1 MVHSIKRCLRK
12 GVGRTTLN
20 FEKLVTLLIEIE
32 SIINCHPLTFVYDH
46 QEGISYALTT
56 AHLIYGRR
64 LASSPSASH
73 FEVVSTN
80 KSLTKRAKNQRHLL
94 TQLTNCWRKDYLLSL
109 REYRAVKGN
118 SQGPSVRIDDIVIV
132 KDDNTKRIFWKMAR
146 VVELLKSSDGVARAA
161 LINVSNGNGPPRILK
176 RSIRHIIPIEVS
188 DADDEITDTDSPETE
203 DHDASTTDST
213 ANWTV

>member
-12 GVGRTTLN
+12 VVDRTTLN
-20 FEKLVTLLIEIE
+20 FEELVTLLIEIE
-32 SIINCHPLTFVYDH
+32 SIINCRPLTFVYDD
-46 QEGISYALTT
+46 QEGISYALTP

-73 FEVVSTN
+73 FEVVSSN

-94 TQLTNCWRKDYLLSL
+94 TQLTNCWHKDYLLSL

-118 SQGPSVRIDDIVIV
+118 SQRPSVRIGDIVIV

-146 VVELLKSSDGVARAA
+146 VVELLKGSDGVARAA

-188 DADDEITDTDSPETE
+188 DTDDEITDTDSPETE
-203 DHDASTTDST
+203 DHDASTTDSA
-213 ANWTV
+213 AN